1 MIDRVRYYDGEFLRA
16 FDFNDEQTYH
26 MEMRRR
32 LNRYLH
38 VPGIARGLEL
48 QYSNDGGVG
57 QVSILPGL
65 AIDAFGREIYVFA
78 PYTLGNADVT
88 ANRLTNDTYDVWLR
102 YSRIPGTPPA
112 AGYGVCNLANQYT
125 RWTESFKIVLL
136 KSPSNPF
143 KPPQLADEDLD
154 DPMLDGVGV
163 LLGSVSVDPTSA
175 TDQFS
180 NPVFHHR
187 HFWGT
192 IAARIEGPPDHDA
205 TAAFDLIKKQTA
217 RNPPVSLDIEPN
229 VFAKQNLIVGP
240 DFALETVAGKTKVP
254 TVKSPGTAKLASD
267 LFVQGNIYSSIPD
280 SSNVPQWLGLADYV
294 KQLVQQSS
302 PNVKIASS
310 GAIIVSKTANSG
322 DYVTGIAPV
331 TVTSDLPKV
340 SSFIAYAYP
349 SQWQF
354 DTGTNINSLGAKQ
367 VQLGITSL
375 NPDPPSGNN
384 CTLNVAWIAGPAN
397 GTFSAIANFTLTAIF
412 ICFP

>member
-38 VPGIARGLEL
+38 VHGIVRGLEL
-48 QYSNDGGVG
+48 QFSSDTGIG

-78 PYTLGNADVT
+78 PYTLGNDDVV
-88 ANRLTNDTYDVWLR
+88 ASRLTKNTYDVWLR
-102 YSRIPGTPPA
+102 YNRIPGTPPS

-125 RWTESFKIVLL
+125 RWTESFKVVLL
-136 KSPSNPF
+136 QSPSNPF
-143 KPPQLADEDLD
+143 KAPQFADEDMD
-154 DPMLDGVGV
+154 DPSQDGVGV

-175 TDQFS
+175 TSQFAS
-180 NPVFHHR
+180 PAFHHR
-187 HFWGT
+187 HFWGS
-192 IAARIEGPPDHDA
+192 IVSRIEAPPGHDA
-205 TAAFDLIKKQTA
+205 TSTFDLTKKQTP

-240 DFALETVAGKTKVP
+240 DFDLETVVGKTKVP
-254 TVKSPGTAKLASD
+254 QIKGPGVAKIASD
-267 LFVQGNIYSSIPD
+267 LLVQGNIYSNIPD
-280 SSNVPQWLGLADYV
+280 SSNVPQWLALTDYV
-294 KQLVQQSS
+294 KQLVQQTS
-302 PNVKIASS
+302 PNVKIGSS
-310 GAIIVSKTANSG
+310 GNMTVSKTATSG
-322 DYVTGIAPV
+322 NYVTGIAPI

-340 SSFIAYAYP
+340 SSFVAYAYP

-354 DTGTNINSLGAKQ
+354 DTETNISSLAGKQ

-375 NPDPPSGNN
+375 NQNDPSGNN

-397 GTFSAIANFTLTAIF
+397 GVFSAIANFTLTAVF